1 MNVKELIYQCHKITT
16 EKGFNV
22 KAHALQ
28 LLLIGTEIGEAL
40 ECVEAKFDSE
50 NGKKHFNKQY
60 NLGLFLYRYIELMNE
75 IEKYR
80 KNNNLEDTSTI
91 KDEDHLIEEVCDILI
106 RCFSYLG
113 QFDVD
118 KVNTILNN
126 KIEYN
131 ATRPHKHG
139 KKC

>member
-22 KAHALQ
+22 NAHALQ

-40 ECVEAKFDSE
+40 ECLEGEVD
-50 NGKKHFNKQY
+50 NK
-60 NLGLFLYRYIELMNE
+60 LGSFITGYIYVMKA
-75 IEKYR
+75 IEKER
-80 KNNNLEDTSTI
+80 KENNLEDSSTI
-91 KDEDHLIEEVCDILI
+91 KDEEHLIEEVCDILI

-118 KVNTILNN
+118 KVNKILNN
-126 KIEYN
+126 KIEFN
-131 ATRPHKHG
+131 STRPHKHG